1 MTPAHR
7 MRWLLN
13 WMNLSTGA
21 GLLLARAKGC
31 DIRRG
36 PEGLFLAFSY
46 TGTLPVASA
55 FTVGNTVLF
64 RAPMTAGL
72 PRPELL
78 SHEARHSTQYAL
90 CLGLPFLPLYFGAAA
105 ISLLRTG
112 DPASLNIFERHAG
125 LAAGGY
131 VERPVRPLSTAFQ
144 PLRRRAVAAINRLGA
159 S

>member
-55 FTVGNTVLF
+55 FTVGNTILF
-64 RAPMTAGL
+64 RAPVTAGL
-72 PRPELL
+72 PRPGLL
-78 SHEARHSTQYAL
+78 SHEARHSTQYAF
-90 CLGLPFLPLYFGAAA
+90 CLGLPFLPLYFAAA
-105 ISLLRTG
+105 GISLLRTG

-131 VERPVRPLSTAFQ
+131 VERPARPLSTALQ
-144 PLRRRAVAAINRLGA
+144 PLRRRAAAINRWGA